1 MCLSQFAQGVKRKII
16 SIVVRPQQT
25 GFLNAYIEN
34 EVPRK
39 TVRQMMEQTIN
50 DGVKIQVRKIT
61 NRSTRTLVYLV
72 MTISR
77 LFTLTF

>member
-16 SIVVRPQQT
+16 SIVVGPQQT
-25 GFLNAYIEN
+25 GFLNVYIEN